1 MQGDVDNASA
11 SKKKMKLSIDRKRV
25 LMKDFIDKGLD
36 TQDTNL
42 NNESIG
48 LSKASLNKSL
58 MFAIVIE
65 SPVLMFPK
73 EADSNE
79 VLSVHL
85 GTMSFSNVA
94 DQSSELS
101 MDTSQVNI

>member
-1 MQGDVDNASA
+1 
-11 SKKKMKLSIDRKRV
+11 
-25 LMKDFIDKGLD
+25 MKDFVDNGLD
-36 TQDTNL
+36 VQETKL
-42 NNESIG
+42 NNDSVG
-48 LSKASLNKSL
+48 LSKDSLNKSL

-94 DQSSELS
+94 DQHTELS
-101 MDTSQVNI
+101 EDTNQVFMRYICMLIRNISF